1 MSSSPLGQPNSSN
14 LTVCCYLPTLGASL
28 VKDHSVQ
35 VAQAV
40 DILKKDIGNVAQA
53 RRKILIVSSA
63 RDMTVKI
70 TKFMTALSKVF
81 KMVD

>member
-1 MSSSPLGQPNSSN
+1 M
-14 LTVCCYLPTLGASL
+14 
-28 VKDHSVQ
+28 KDHSVQ

-70 TKFMTALSKVF
+70 TKFMKALSKVF

>member
-1 MSSSPLGQPNSSN
+1 M
-14 LTVCCYLPTLGASL
+14 
-28 VKDHSVQ
+28 KDHSVQ

-40 DILKKDIGNVAQA
+40 DILKKDIENVAQA

-81 KMVD
+81 KMAD

>member
-1 MSSSPLGQPNSSN
+1 MN
-14 LTVCCYLPTLGASL
+14 
-28 VKDHSVQ
+28 DHSVQ

-40 DILKKDIGNVAQA
+40 DILKKGIGNVAQA

-70 TKFMTALSKVF
+70 IKFITVLSKVF
-81 KMVD
+81 KMAN

>member
-1 MSSSPLGQPNSSN
+1 MN
-14 LTVCCYLPTLGASL
+14 
-28 VKDHSVQ
+28 DHSVQ

-40 DILKKDIGNVAQA
+40 DILKKDIGNAAQA

-70 TKFMTALSKVF
+70 IKFMTVLSEVF
-81 KMVD
+81 KMADGMKMEQIL

>member
-1 MSSSPLGQPNSSN
+1 M
-14 LTVCCYLPTLGASL
+14 
-28 VKDHSVQ
+28 KDHSVQ

-70 TKFMTALSKVF
+70 TKFMTALLKVF